1 MTVDS
6 IFKDKQ
12 TLKNDIKKECNDAL
26 QIEPIPLATSCLRLG
41 LSLSKMVGMN
51 SHC

>member
-6 IFKDKQ
+6 SVKDKQ
-12 TLKNDIKKECNDAL
+12 TLKSDINEERNNEL